1 MELIPF
7 DLYQNHGGEIRC
19 ISRPPSARNVGEAEK
34 GFQIGSVVGVVN
46 WSSVHLYSHAVHY
59 ISLQNP
65 CGLRLNN

>member
-46 WSSVHLYSHAVHY
+46 GRVSIY
-59 ISLQNP
+59 IPTLFTT
-65 CGLRLNN
+65 